1 MADEVK
7 TPGTILLVEDDP
19 GDAALM
25 RRGFEKAGVLN
36 PIQHITHGDKVLAY
50 LAGVNEYADRTAY
63 PLPVL
68 ILLDLKLP
76 GMTGLEILRWVRTQ
90 RDLRRIPAVVLTMN
104 EDPDTINA
112 AYDAGANSYLL
123 KPGDRKG
130 IVGMINTIQQYW
142 LRLNEPPQLVMR
154 AQAPE

>member
-1 MADEVK
+1 MTNEVK

-25 RRGFEKAGVLN
+25 RRGFDKAGVIN
-36 PIQHITHGDKVLAY
+36 PIQHITHGDKALAY

-76 GMTGLEILRWVRTQ
+76 GMTGLEILRWLRTQ

-130 IVGMINTIQQYW
+130 IVEMINTIQQYW

-154 AQAPE
+154 AHGQE

>member
-1 MADEVK
+1 MTNELK

-19 GDAALM
+19 GDTALM

-36 PIQHITHGDKVLAY
+36 PIQHITHGDKALAY

-76 GMTGLEILRWVRTQ
+76 GMTGLEILRWMRTQ

-123 KPGDRKG
+123 KPGDRRG
-130 IVGMINTIQQYW
+130 IVEMINTLQHYW
-142 LRLNEPPQLVMR
+142 LQLNEPPQLVMR
-154 AQAPE
+154 AQGQE

>member
-1 MADEVK
+1 MTNGAK

-36 PIQHITHGDKVLAY
+36 PIQHMSNGDKALAY
-50 LAGVNEYADRTAY
+50 LAGVSEYADRNAY

-76 GMTGLEILRWVRTQ
+76 GMTGLELLRWLRTQ

-104 EDPDTINA
+104 EQPETINA
-112 AYDAGANSYLL
+112 AYDAGANSYLV
-123 KPGDRKG
+123 KPGDHKE
-130 IVGMINTIQQYW
+130 IVGMINMIQQYW
-142 LRLNEPPQLVMR
+142 LQLNEPPQLVMR
-154 AQAPE
+154 AQSPE